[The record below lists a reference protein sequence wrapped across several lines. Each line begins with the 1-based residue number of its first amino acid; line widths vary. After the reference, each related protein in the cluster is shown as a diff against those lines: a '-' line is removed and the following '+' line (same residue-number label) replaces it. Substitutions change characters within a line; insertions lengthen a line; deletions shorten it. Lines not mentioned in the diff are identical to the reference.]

1 MSFKKGEFINIRHN
15 NLRNFTAKLLSEL
28 CHDVHVEPTLLP
40 LTGERM
46 EQRSVIGTD
55 ETRLEIRARGFWVQ
69 GQQEFLDTRVFGPTA
84 CRYSNSSLTQ
94 FYITNE
100 QKKKSVTTSNALSK
114 SNKEVLVP

>member
-46 EQRSVIGTD
+46 EQRSVTD

-69 GQQEFLDTRVFGPTA
+69 GQQEFLDARVFSPTA